1 LPSPHGHLEVVVIT
15 IGSAVSLTEI
25 DVTYVA
31 LRRISTIDLLDAAA
45 EAVLIVGWL
54 IVSFWHKALAR
65 DAETGSVAKT

>member
-1 LPSPHGHLEVVVIT
+1 LPSPHGHLEVVVIA

-45 EAVLIVGWL
+45 EAVLIVVWL

-65 DAETGSVAKT
+65 NAETGSVAKT